1 MQVALTPP
9 KEVAILASE
18 RKPKFLD
25 DLENFLNRELQSLG
39 VETVQPNETRL
50 QVSIWELSAPHTH
63 TTDHCVPTDSH
74 SHIQQLNWYK
84 LSNYV
89 LSLLEKDSAT
99 HCLCPIKGI
108 EVF

>member
-9 KEVAILASE
+9 KEVAIPASE

-63 TTDHCVPTDSH
+63 ITDHYVPTDSH
-74 SHIQQLNWYK
+74 SHIQQLNSYQ

-89 LSLLEKDSAT
+89 LRA
-99 HCLCPIKGI
+99 
-108 EVF
+108 

>member
-1 MQVALTPP
+1 MQVALTPS

-50 QVSIWELSAPHTH
+50 QVSI
-63 TTDHCVPTDSH
+63 
-74 SHIQQLNWYK
+74 
-84 LSNYV
+84 
-89 LSLLEKDSAT
+89 
-99 HCLCPIKGI
+99 
-108 EVF
+108 

>member
-1 MQVALTPP
+1 MQVALTPS
-9 KEVAILASE
+9 KQVAILASE

-63 TTDHCVPTDSH
+63 ITDHCVPTDSH
-74 SHIQQLNWYK
+74 SHIQQLNSYQ

-89 LSLLEKDSAT
+89 LSLWEKDSAT
-99 HCLCPIKGI
+99 Q
-108 EVF
+108 